1 MATVSQDVLVQF
13 APGKAISSVAG
24 YYVSNEGTQ
33 HVIVGFVDGTLTEVY
48 WRSGQGVHQD
58 TLATF
63 HTTGI
68 VDVGGYFNPGEGTQ
82 HAIAG
87 NHAGSLVEVYW

>member
-1 MATVSQDVLVQF
+1 MATVSQDTLVQF
-13 APGKAISSVAG
+13 PRDNAIIGVAG

-33 HVIVGFVDGTLTEVY
+33 HVIVGLRDGTLTEVY
-48 WRSGQGVHQD
+48 WRSGQGVHQN

-63 HTTGI
+63 PTGI
-68 VDVGGYFNPGEGTQ
+68 VDVGGYFNPDEGTQ

-87 NHAGSLVEVYW
+87 IHDGSLVEVYW